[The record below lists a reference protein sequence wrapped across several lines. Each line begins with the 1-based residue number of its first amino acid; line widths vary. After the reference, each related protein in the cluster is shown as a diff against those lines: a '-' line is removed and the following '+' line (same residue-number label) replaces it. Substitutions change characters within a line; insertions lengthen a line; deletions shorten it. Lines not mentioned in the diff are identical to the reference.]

1 MADTKFAQVLASK
14 KIDPRRLIVASQKL
28 ENLTREDRTIKL
40 SKRQARASEGDKKTT
55 ETRKPRSGRPITPR
69 ALATALAGGE
79 LSGPTK
85 TRFLKAVNHILEQK
99 KQEKVDLKTLFPKS
113 ATAAA

>member
-40 SKRQARASEGDKKTT
+40 AKRQARAAEGDKKVA
-55 ETRKPRSGRPITPR
+55 EPRKPRSGRPITPR

-99 KQEKVDLKTLFPKS
+99 KQEKVDLKTLFPKT

>member
-1 MADTKFAQVLASK
+1 MADTKFAQILASK

-40 SKRQARASEGDKKTT
+40 AKRQARAAEGDKKVA
-55 ETRKPRSGRPITPR
+55 EPRKPRSGRPITPR

-99 KQEKVDLKTLFPKS
+99 KQEKIDLKTLFPK
-113 ATAAA
+113 TAAA